1 MIFGIKISSV
11 CVKFP
16 ISIRFYLSVKTMSG
30 NLCQYLGCSNAKKLN
45 PEIMFHRFPAK
56 KDPERAATWIT
67 NSGENFI

>member
-1 MIFGIKISSV
+1 
-11 CVKFP
+11 
-16 ISIRFYLSVKTMSG
+16 MSG